1 MKRAVFISSCW
12 FCFRFIAAMNILL
25 CFDEDRSVGL
35 TYNDSSFRKKEIDFG
50 AFMQGEA
57 GRMGLQSEVRR
68 PTFM

>member
-1 MKRAVFISSCW
+1 
-12 FCFRFIAAMNILL
+12 MNILL